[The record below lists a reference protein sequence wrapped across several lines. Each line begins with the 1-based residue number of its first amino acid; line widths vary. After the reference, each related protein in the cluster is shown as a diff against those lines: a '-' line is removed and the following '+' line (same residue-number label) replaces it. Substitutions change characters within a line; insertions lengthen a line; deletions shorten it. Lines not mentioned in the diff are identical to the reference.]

1 MSHTNGSQPKLRQH
15 VFPSCACCIR
25 HTVFLQLSTPLPATQ
40 THSLS
45 ATQHTPSCNSVHP
58 LLQLSTPPPATQ
70 DTPSCNSAHPSLQLR
85 HTAFLQL
92 STPPPATQYTPSC
105 NSAHP
110 LLQLKTPPPA
120 TQHTPPCNSDTQPFC
135 NSVHPLLQLSTPLP
149 ATQHTP
155 PCNSAH
161 PFLQLSTPPT
171 ATQHTPFCNSVH
183 PLLQLST
190 PLPATQHSPSCNSA
204 HPFLQLR
211 HTPSCG
217 AGSAQLVRRGDQ
229 DQGSADGQ
237 QRSDPLGTHLCQG
250 EALPQ
255 LAGRCARLGRQPEPL
270 LGNPP
275 ARLGLQR
282 HGGDC
287 GGWLCCRA

>member
-58 LLQLSTPPPATQ
+58 LLQLSTP
-70 DTPSCNSAHPSLQLR
+70 L
-85 HTAFLQL
+85 
-92 STPPPATQYTPSC
+92 PATQYT
-105 NSAHP
+105 
-110 LLQLKTPPPA
+110 
-120 TQHTPPCNSDTQPFC
+120 
-135 NSVHPLLQLSTPLP
+135 
-149 ATQHTP
+149 
-155 PCNSAH
+155 
-161 PFLQLSTPPT
+161 
-171 ATQHTPFCNSVH
+171 
-183 PLLQLST
+183 
-190 PLPATQHSPSCNSA
+190 PSCNSA

-282 HGGDC
+282 HGGDR
-287 GGWLCCRA
+287 GGWLCCRT